1 MIEALRKS
9 GGFVSVAAHALGCDR
24 KTVSRYI
31 AEFPTVRAA
40 YEETNEAN
48 LDIAEAKLM
57 QQVRD
62 GDPSQVRFY
71 LRTKGRGRGY
81 GDRMEM
87 TGAGGGPIA
96 IEKLQALSD
105 DDLAAI
111 IAGRLPSAT

>member
-1 MIEALRKS
+1 MIAALRQT

-24 KTVSRYI
+24 STVHRYI
-31 AEFPTVRAA
+31 NEFPTVRAA

-81 GDRMEM
+81 GDRQEI
-87 TGAGGGPIA
+87 TGPDGGPIPVA
-96 IEKLQALSD
+96 RVEIVNAPQPPPE
-105 DDLAAI
+105 
-111 IAGRLPSAT
+111 P